1 MKTMVTVKSGE
12 PRNEKQK
19 LMDELEI
26 EKCKNENM
34 KLVLKAI
41 LRDIREE
48 RKLILNS
55 LEEE

>member
-1 MKTMVTVKSGE
+1 MVTVKSGE